1 MRWAELTLGRS
12 FGVSLDTG
20 EDLIPSLLDFCRSQ
34 GVSQGYVPMFIAGMS
49 EAELVGT
56 CEKVVDPFA
65 PVWSSVHLENIE
77 AAGCGTLATDPT
89 TGELTAHIHVSVGLK
104 GQSAVAHTSHL
115 LSAKVLFLTEFLIIE
130 VSSPTMLRLRDAS
143 QHDAPLLHYDT

>member
-89 TGELTAHIHVSVGLK
+89 TRELTVHIHVSVGLK
-104 GQSAVAHTSHL
+104 GQGRGRSHKSSIVGKGLVSYGASHYRSCVA
-115 LSAKVLFLTEFLIIE
+115 
-130 VSSPTMLRLRDAS
+130 DNAS
-143 QHDAPLLHYDT
+143 FEGR